1 MPRALLCLSL
11 LLTGLSASPL
21 AAQRLDRTP
30 RTAIMTAF
38 PPERAALEAAIT
50 HRKDRQVNGV
60 TVTLGKLR
68 GKPVLLV
75 ESGIS
80 MVNAAMTTQWLIDRF
95 RLRRIVFSG
104 IAGGVDPRL
113 HIGDVVVADSWTQ
126 YMETT
131 LARQRA
137 DGSYAPTFRT
147 PGNDLPG
154 FGMMFPRDVW
164 VSSASERPAPRRTF
178 AADPSLL
185 ALAARVAAKT
195 RLQRCTG
202 DTTPICLGHEPQIH
216 IGGRGVSGPAFLDNA
231 PYREYIHATFGA
243 RIADMESAAVAH
255 VAFANAMP
263 FIAFRSL
270 SDLAGGDA
278 EENQMGVF
286 MALASSNSA
295 HVVEDFVEAL
305 PN

>member
-1 MPRALLCLSL
+1 MIRPLLTLSL
-11 LLTGLSASPL
+11 LLTSLTATSLSA
-21 AAQRLDRTP
+21 QTLDRTP

-50 HRKDRQVNGV
+50 DRKDRQVNGV

-75 ESGIS
+75 ESGVS

-104 IAGGVDPRL
+104 IAGGVDPSL

-131 LARQRA
+131 LARQKA
-137 DGSYAPTFRT
+137 DGSYAPAFRT

-154 FGMMFPRDVW
+154 FGMMFPRDVFA
-164 VSSASERPAPRRTF
+164 SSTAEQSTPRRAF
-178 AADPSLL
+178 AADPALL
-185 ALAARVAAKT
+185 ALAARVASKT
-195 RLQRCTG
+195 RLQRCTQ
-202 DTTPICLGHEPQIH
+202 DATPTCLGHEPQIY

-231 PYREYIHATFGA
+231 PYREYIHTTFGA
-243 RIADMESAAVAH
+243 RVADMESAAVAH

-278 EENQMGVF
+278 EANQMGVF

-295 HVVEDFVEAL
+295 RVVEDFVEAL

>member
-1 MPRALLCLSL
+1 MICPLLRL
-11 LLTGLSASPL
+11 LPLL
-21 AAQRLDRTP
+21 AAILATPLPAQKLDRVA

-50 HRKDRQVNGV
+50 HRRDRKVNGV

-68 GKPVLLV
+68 GRNVLLV
-75 ESGIS
+75 ESGVS

-104 IAGGVDPRL
+104 IAGGVDPAL

-131 LARQRA
+131 LARQKG
-137 DGSYAPTFRT
+137 DGSYAPAFRT

-154 FGMMFPRDVW
+154 FGMMFPRDVL
-164 VSSASERPAPRRTF
+164 VGNATDPSAPRRAF
-178 AADPSLL
+178 PADPALL
-185 ALAARVAAKT
+185 ALAGKVASSA
-195 RLQRCTG
+195 RLQRCTDAG
-202 DTTPICLGHEPQIH
+202 AACLEHVPQIH

-243 RIADMESAAVAH
+243 RVADMESAAVAH
-255 VAFANAMP
+255 VAFANATP

-278 EENQMGVF
+278 ESNQMGVF
-286 MALASSNSA
+286 MTLASANSA
-295 HVVEDFVEAL
+295 RVVEDFVEAL

>member
-1 MPRALLCLSL
+1 MTRLMLRLLPL
-11 LLTGLSASPL
+11 L
-21 AAQRLDRTP
+21 AAVMAAPLPAQKLDRVA

-38 PPERAALEAAIT
+38 PPERAALEASIT
-50 HRKDRQVNGV
+50 HRKDRKVNGV

-68 GKPVLLV
+68 GRNVLLV
-75 ESGIS
+75 ESGVS

-104 IAGGVDPRL
+104 IAGGVDPAL

-131 LARQRA
+131 LARHESN
-137 DGSYAPTFRT
+137 GGYAPAFRT

-154 FGMMFPRDVW
+154 FGMMFPRDVL
-164 VSSASERPAPRRTF
+164 VTSAAEGPAFRRAF
-178 AADPSLL
+178 PVDAALL
-185 ALAARVAAKT
+185 ALAGKVASGAR
-195 RLQRCTG
+195 LERCVDAGAT
-202 DTTPICLGHEPQIH
+202 CLEHAPQIH

-231 PYREYIHATFGA
+231 PYRTYVHATFGA
-243 RIADMESAAVAH
+243 RLADMESAAVAH

-278 EENQMGVF
+278 GTNQMRVF
-286 MALASSNSA
+286 MTLASANSA
-295 HVVEDFVEAL
+295 RVVEDFVAAL